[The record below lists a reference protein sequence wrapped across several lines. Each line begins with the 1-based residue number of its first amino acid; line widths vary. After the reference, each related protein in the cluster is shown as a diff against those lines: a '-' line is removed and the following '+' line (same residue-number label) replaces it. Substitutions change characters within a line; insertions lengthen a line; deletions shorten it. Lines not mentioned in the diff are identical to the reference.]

1 MLNNSI
7 PPNLAWDKMD
17 NSQEENIRKLSNV
30 LRKSSTSLII
40 KNMGIKTLK
49 LHWHPISRSID
60 CKSINQSIPSFA
72 NSFGKPV
79 GGGMTHYFTDTLLMV
94 M

>member
-49 LHWHPISRSID
+49 LH
-60 CKSINQSIPSFA
+60 
-72 NSFGKPV
+72 
-79 GGGMTHYFTDTLLMV
+79 
-94 M
+94 